1 MYRFLVAVLLFAAF
15 PLIVQSADQAT
26 RKSAG
31 AGELC
36 GGFVGVKC
44 DEDLVCRMPP
54 GSDAGI
60 CALDLAN
67 VPAGGMCGG
76 FVGARCKEGLTCRMP
91 KGSDAGVCVSIHG
104 PVGEGEMCG
113 GLIGIACHEGLVCNA
128 PPHPDAAGICVKK
141 GAN

>member
-1 MYRFLVAVLLFAAF
+1 MYRFLVAVLFWAF
-15 PLIVQSADQAT
+15 PILTVLAADQVT
-26 RKSAG
+26 SKSAG

-44 DEDLVCRMPP
+44 EEGLVCRMPP
-54 GSDAGI
+54 GSDAGV
-60 CALDLAN
+60 CVADLAN
-67 VPAGGMCGG
+67 VPAGGICGG

-113 GLIGIACHEGLVCNA
+113 GFIGIACDEGLVCNA
-128 PPHPDAAGICVKK
+128 PQQPDAAGVCVKK